1 MNVEKIKVI
10 DAHLLQTAFEAF
22 AEELGAVVGRDV
34 PLAFVV
40 DCEFDAKFGGQEDVG
55 ATLGVQLQPLSD

>member
-22 AEELGAVVGRDV
+22 VEELGAVVGRDV
-34 PLAFVV
+34 PLALVV
-40 DCEFDAKFGGQEDVG
+40 DCEFDAELGSQEDVG

>member
-22 AEELGAVVGRDV
+22 AEELWAVVGRDV
-34 PLAFVV
+34 PLALVV
-40 DCEFDAKFGGQEDVG
+40 DCEFDAELGGQEDVG
-55 ATLGVQLQPLSD
+55 ATLRVQLQPLSD